1 MKTDYHL
8 HTAYSDDSIYPLE
21 DLVKDAI
28 QLGLKEICVTDHVDY
43 GVKYDR
49 DDPNRPKDAVLN
61 VDYPA
66 YFDELEKLQQVY
78 GSQITIKKGL
88 EFGVQL
94 HTVDAFERLFETY
107 PLDFVLLSIHQID
120 DLEFWTQDFQ
130 KGRSQKEYNEH
141 YYSYLYDVISRF
153 PHYSVLSHLDLIVR
167 YDKQGRYPFEQVKP
181 LLEKILKKAIADGK
195 GIEVNTSSF
204 QYGLDDLTPS
214 RDILRLYHE
223 LGGTIVTI
231 GSDAHTKQYVGN
243 RIEDVKR
250 ELKEMGFTH
259 FHTFEAMKPI
269 AHEL

>member
-1 MKTDYHL
+1 M

-107 PLDFVLLSIHQID
+107 PLDFVLLSIHKSTTWS
-120 DLEFWTQDFQ
+120 FGRRTFK
-130 KGRSQKEYNEH
+130 KG
-141 YYSYLYDVISRF
+141 
-153 PHYSVLSHLDLIVR
+153 VR
-167 YDKQGRYPFEQVKP
+167 
-181 LLEKILKKAIADGK
+181 KKST
-195 GIEVNTSSF
+195 TS
-204 QYGLDDLTPS
+204 
-214 RDILRLYHE
+214 I
-223 LGGTIVTI
+223 II
-231 GSDAHTKQYVGN
+231 
-243 RIEDVKR
+243 RIC
-250 ELKEMGFTH
+250 T
-259 FHTFEAMKPI
+259 T
-269 AHEL
+269 